1 MKLERITRLPKKTI
15 STVLILCGLAVTI
28 PFTVKAYNNHSY
40 NNYFSKGQEYL
51 SQGNYEEAVYNFD
64 NALRYSKG
72 EADKINILID
82 KAITLNMSMKSFEE
96 GAKLFYDKKYE
107 EAIRAFEKVSKEDT
121 LRYDVA
127 QEKIKECI
135 REFSTAGITAAKNEA
150 LNLNYAKAITY
161 LNSIIKMDPQN
172 QEAISLR
179 NEYSNKLV
187 TIASK

>member
-1 MKLERITRLPKKTI
+1 MKLERITKLPKKTI

-40 NNYFSKGQEYL
+40 NNYMSKGQEYL

-72 EADKINILID
+72 EADKISTLID

-96 GAKLFYDKKYE
+96 GAKLLYDKKYE

-135 REFSTAGITAAKNEA
+135 REFAAAGITAAKNEA
-150 LNLNYAKAITY
+150 LNLNYVKAITY
-161 LNSIIKMDPQN
+161 LNSILRMDPQN
-172 QEAISLR
+172 QEAVSLK

-187 TIASK
+187 NLASK